1 MSSQHN
7 SDDLDERIDTFVA
20 DPNVA
25 RELDVSLM
33 TIWRWDQTP
42 ELAVA
47 GWPPKIQI
55 RKRNFRSRRQLEEFK
70 KAMLKKAIAERKRSD
85 VGGERCEVAKDSC
98 FGNFRQRG
106 GS

>member
-1 MSSQHN
+1 MEGLQMSAQHS

-20 DPNVA
+20 DPDVA

-85 VGGERCEVAKDSC
+85 VGGERCEREHDHA
-98 FGNFRQRG
+98 
-106 GS
+106 